1 LESDAKQVGTADVT
15 NCLTVWSYSASL
27 GGRWLLLLLGL
38 QLAFHEAA
46 PLYKI
51 EFQEKWQEKNGESAG
66 RVLRT
71 ASRTN
76 ELRAIPL
83 LPQS

>member
-1 LESDAKQVGTADVT
+1 M
-15 NCLTVWSYSASL
+15 
-27 GGRWLLLLLGL
+27 LLLEL

-51 EFQEKWQEKNGESAG
+51 EFQEKWQEKNGESAAT
-66 RVLRT
+66 VLRT